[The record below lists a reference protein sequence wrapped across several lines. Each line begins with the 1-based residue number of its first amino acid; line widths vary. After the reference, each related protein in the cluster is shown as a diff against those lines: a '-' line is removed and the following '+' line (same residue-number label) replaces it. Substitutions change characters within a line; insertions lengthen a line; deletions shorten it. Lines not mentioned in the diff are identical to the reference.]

1 MALRDSM
8 RDSAVPYLRPG
19 EPVQAV
25 IGAQT
30 ASQWL
35 AALTGVFV
43 FLGFNR
49 YRILAVTPERIVVLD
64 AGKTSMKKAR
74 GVVAELPRSTRLGPG
89 TGLWH
94 VIPAGT
100 ENLRVH
106 RRFFKDID
114 TADTASTTA
123 A

>member
-8 RDSAVPYLRPG
+8 RDSAAQYLQPG
-19 EPVQAV
+19 EPIQVV

-43 FLGFNR
+43 FLGLNH
-49 YRILAVTPERIVVLD
+49 YRILAVTPARIVVLD
-64 AGKTSMKKAR
+64 AGRVSMKKAR
-74 GVVAELPRSTRLGPG
+74 GVVMELPRSTRLGPG

-94 VIPAGT
+94 QVPAGRET
-100 ENLRVH
+100 LRVH
-106 RRFFKDID
+106 RRFFKDLE
-114 TADTASTTA
+114 TADA
-123 A
+123 AAAAA

>member
-1 MALRDSM
+1 MALRDTM
-8 RDSAVPYLRPG
+8 RDSAAPYLQPG

-35 AALTGVFV
+35 AAITGIFV

-49 YRILAVTPERIVVLD
+49 YRILAVTPTRIVVLD

-74 GVVAELPRSTRLGPG
+74 GVVMELPRSTRLGPG
-89 TGLWH
+89 TGIWH
-94 VIPAGT
+94 QIPAGKET
-100 ENLRVH
+100 LRVH
-106 RRFFKDID
+106 RRFYKDID
-114 TADTASTTA
+114 TADSVA
-123 A
+123 AAA